1 MIQSSFPY
9 LDLTREKEYRSMV
22 VALLSVLFGDYTVK
36 SEVYGKKGRADILL
50 CPKGKGCL
58 GIVIE
63 VKKHKTRL
71 SERRL
76 FESADVALRQFK
88 DRGHYQELLDREC
101 KDIYLCAFIFDPNRM
116 KGKSVR
122 L

>member
-9 LDLTREKEYRSMV
+9 LDPTREKEYRSMV
-22 VALLSVLFGDYTVK
+22 VALLSVLFGDSTVK
-36 SEVYGKKGRADILL
+36 SEVNGKKGRADILL
-50 CPKGKGCL
+50 CPKGKGGL

-76 FESADVALRQFK
+76 FESADAAL
-88 DRGHYQELLDREC
+88 
-101 KDIYLCAFIFDPNRM
+101 
-116 KGKSVR
+116 
-122 L
+122 